1 MLLGLLATVPTAH
14 AADFHPP
21 TGFNGR
27 AWGDGL
33 SAFKGVRLWR
43 ANTAMESTGKVVEF
57 RDAYG
62 QRLEGEGSFALAEY
76 YFDRDRNPWVA
87 QHVDLF
93 IISYLFCSRWQG
105 PYLPRTVKSRL
116 KLCGARLMFRSET
129 LEQRAARG
137 DSDTNFDRLLRQLI
151 ALHGAPEGFQRSGR
165 ITVETEDQRL
175 TTPEKPT
182 PDFIRYRWCGVT
194 EPAVR
199 PSCEATVTLAFDAR
213 TGAGTVLYATPQMYD
228 YAYARHR
235 TSDENNELYVLLND
249 RPLDQAYQPVKH
261 ECTGGHL
268 CRPQKRAMSAKDAIA
283 FQP

>member
-1 MLLGLLATVPTAH
+1 VRLELMLLALLATVPTAH

-33 SAFKGVRLWR
+33 NAFKGVRLWR
-43 ANTAMESTGKVVEF
+43 ANTAVGSAGKVVEF
-57 RDAYG
+57 RDAYQ

-76 YFDRDRNPWVA
+76 YFDRDRNPWVR
-87 QHVDLF
+87 QKVDLF

-129 LEQRAARG
+129 SD
-137 DSDTNFDRLLRQLI
+137 DSNFDRLLRQLI
-151 ALHGAPEGFQRSGR
+151 ALHGEPEGYERSGR
-165 ITVETEDQRL
+165 ITVETEDERL
-175 TTPEKPT
+175 TTPEKPM

-194 EPAVR
+194 APALR
-199 PSCEATVTLAFDAR
+199 PSCEATVTLAFDAK
-213 TGAGTVLYATPQMYD
+213 TGEGTVLYATPQMYD
-228 YAYARHR
+228 YAYARHQ

-249 RPLDQAYQPVKH
+249 RPLDQAYRPLKH

-268 CRPQKRAMSAKDAIA
+268 CRPRKREMSSRDAIA